1 MENILLIL
9 SLLALAKSLFMTALL
24 PNRWYR
30 LGFCLLLGVFV
41 FVSHGYAIELNK
53 LQVQQL
59 LSTQDS
65 LLDISFVVMTDSI
78 LSVYF
83 CVARLGGSDSSS
95 KVKRYMSV
103 LRYMPSLLVFP
114 AIFYIHVNL
123 FFSIVAT
130 DFMLITSGW
139 ALFVVLLFVV
149 ASLFMRRLFAEKE
162 LPIEIILILTLL
174 LFMLTVCG
182 TVFHPSATVYGSGT
196 PVDWIECVTTLGLL
210 IIIMLAG
217 YIFSN
222 IRKIKKR
229 KKNNIFV

>member
-1 MENILLIL
+1 
-9 SLLALAKSLFMTALL
+9 MTALL

-65 LLDISFVVMTDSI
+65 LLDISFVVMIDSI

-83 CVARLGGSDSSS
+83 CVARLGGSDSS

-174 LFMLTVCG
+174 LFMLTVCS

-210 IIIMLAG
+210 IIIMLVG
-217 YIFSN
+217 YIFSD
-222 IRKIKKR
+222 IRKIIKR

>member
-1 MENILLIL
+1 MDNILLIL
-9 SLLALAKSLFMTALL
+9 SLLALVKSLFMTALL

-30 LGFCLLLGVFV
+30 LGFCLLLGIFV

-65 LLDISFVVMTDSI
+65 LLDISFVVMIDSI

-83 CVARLGGSDSSS
+83 CVARLGGSDSS

-222 IRKIKKR
+222 IRKIIKR

>member
-1 MENILLIL
+1 MDNILLIL
-9 SLLALAKSLFMTALL
+9 SLLALSKSLFMTALL

-65 LLDISFVVMTDSI
+65 LLDISFVVMIDSI

-83 CVARLGGSDSSS
+83 CVARLGGSDSS

-114 AIFYIHVNL
+114 AVFYIHVNL

-162 LPIEIILILTLL
+162 LPIEIILILTML

-222 IRKIKKR
+222 IRKIIKR

>member
-1 MENILLIL
+1 MLII
-9 SLLALAKSLFMTALL
+9 SLLALSKSLFMTALL

-53 LQVQQL
+53 LQLQQL

-65 LLDISFVVMTDSI
+65 LLDISFVVMIDSI

-83 CVARLGGSDSSS
+83 CVARLGGSDSS

-114 AIFYIHVNL
+114 AVFYIHVNL

-222 IRKIKKR
+222 IRKIIKR

>member
-9 SLLALAKSLFMTALL
+9 SLLALVKSLFMTALL

-65 LLDISFVVMTDSI
+65 LLDISFVVMIDSI

-83 CVARLGGSDSSS
+83 CVARLGGSDSS

-139 ALFVVLLFVV
+139 ALLVVLLFVV

-222 IRKIKKR
+222 IRKIIKR

>member
-9 SLLALAKSLFMTALL
+9 SLLALVKSLFMTALL

-65 LLDISFVVMTDSI
+65 LL
-78 LSVYF
+78 
-83 CVARLGGSDSSS
+83 
-95 KVKRYMSV
+95 
-103 LRYMPSLLVFP
+103 RYMPSLLVFP
-114 AIFYIHVNL
+114 AVFYIHVNL

-162 LPIEIILILTLL
+162 LPIEIILIITLL

-222 IRKIKKR
+222 IRKIIKR

>member
-1 MENILLIL
+1 
-9 SLLALAKSLFMTALL
+9 MTALL

-65 LLDISFVVMTDSI
+65 LLDISFVVMIDSI

-114 AIFYIHVNL
+114 AVFYIHVNL

-149 ASLFMRRLFAEKE
+149 TSLFMRRLFAEKE
-162 LPIEIILILTLL
+162 LLIEIILIITLL

-222 IRKIKKR
+222 IQKNNKK

>member
-9 SLLALAKSLFMTALL
+9 SLLALVKSLFMTALL

-65 LLDISFVVMTDSI
+65 LLDISFVVMIDSI

-83 CVARLGGSDSSS
+83 CVARLGGSDSS

-162 LPIEIILILTLL
+162 LPIEIILIITLL

-222 IRKIKKR
+222 IRKIIKR

>member
-9 SLLALAKSLFMTALL
+9 SLLALVKSLFMTALL

-30 LGFCLLLGVFV
+30 LGFCLLLGIFV

-65 LLDISFVVMTDSI
+65 LLDISFVVMIDSI

-83 CVARLGGSDSSS
+83 CVARLGGSDSS

-130 DFMLITSGW
+130 EFMLITSGW

-210 IIIMLAG
+210 TIIMLAG

-222 IRKIKKR
+222 IRKIIKR

>member
-9 SLLALAKSLFMTALL
+9 SLLALVKSLFMTALL

-41 FVSHGYAIELNK
+41 FVSHGYALELNK

-65 LLDISFVVMTDSI
+65 LLDISFVVMIDSI

-83 CVARLGGSDSSS
+83 CVARLGGSDSS

-114 AIFYIHVNL
+114 AVFYIHVNL

-222 IRKIKKR
+222 IRKIIKR

>member
-9 SLLALAKSLFMTALL
+9 SLLALVKSLFMTALL

-65 LLDISFVVMTDSI
+65 LLDISFVVMIDSI

-83 CVARLGGSDSSS
+83 CVARLGGSDSS

-162 LPIEIILILTLL
+162 LPIEIILIITLL

-196 PVDWIECVTTLGLL
+196 PVDWIEGVTTLGLL

-222 IRKIKKR
+222 IRKIIKR

>member
-1 MENILLIL
+1 MENILLVL
-9 SLLALAKSLFMTALL
+9 SLLALIKSLFMTALL

-65 LLDISFVVMTDSI
+65 LLDISFVVMIDSI

-83 CVARLGGSDSSS
+83 CVARLGGSDSS

-103 LRYMPSLLVFP
+103 LRYIPSLLVFP
-114 AIFYIHVNL
+114 AVFYIHVNL

-222 IRKIKKR
+222 IRKIIKR

>member
-1 MENILLIL
+1 M
-9 SLLALAKSLFMTALL
+9 
-24 PNRWYR
+24 
-30 LGFCLLLGVFV
+30 
-41 FVSHGYAIELNK
+41 
-53 LQVQQL
+53 

-65 LLDISFVVMTDSI
+65 LLDISFVVMIDSI

-83 CVARLGGSDSSS
+83 CVARLGGSDSS

-222 IRKIKKR
+222 IREIIKR

>member
-9 SLLALAKSLFMTALL
+9 SLLALIKSLFMTALL

-65 LLDISFVVMTDSI
+65 LLDISFVVMIDSI

-83 CVARLGGSDSSS
+83 CVARLGGSDSS

-114 AIFYIHVNL
+114 AVFYIHVNL

-210 IIIMLAG
+210 IIIMLVG

-222 IRKIKKR
+222 IRKIIKR

>member
-9 SLLALAKSLFMTALL
+9 SLLALIKSLFMTALL

-65 LLDISFVVMTDSI
+65 LLDISFVVMIDSI

-83 CVARLGGSDSSS
+83 CVARLGGSDSS

-114 AIFYIHVNL
+114 AVFYIHVNL

-130 DFMLITSGW
+130 DF
-139 ALFVVLLFVV
+139 VVVYAHGMRYGVSPFGY
-149 ASLFMRRLFAEKE
+149 SLRQRYACRLDR
-162 LPIEIILILTLL
+162 
-174 LFMLTVCG
+174 VCYNFG
-182 TVFHPSATVYGSGT
+182 SVDFHYVGRLY
-196 PVDWIECVTTLGLL
+196 
-210 IIIMLAG
+210 
-217 YIFSN
+217 F
-222 IRKIKKR
+222 
-229 KKNNIFV
+229 

>member
-9 SLLALAKSLFMTALL
+9 SLLALVKSLFMTALL

-65 LLDISFVVMTDSI
+65 LLDISFVVMIDSI

-83 CVARLGGSDSSS
+83 CVARLGGSDSS

>member
-1 MENILLIL
+1 MDNILLIL

-65 LLDISFVVMTDSI
+65 LLDISFVVMIDSI

-83 CVARLGGSDSSS
+83 CVARLGGSDSS
-95 KVKRYMSV
+95 KVKRYTSV

-114 AIFYIHVNL
+114 AVFYIHVNL

-182 TVFHPSATVYGSGT
+182 TVFHPSATVYGNGT

-222 IRKIKKR
+222 IRKIIKR

>member
-1 MENILLIL
+1 M
-9 SLLALAKSLFMTALL
+9 
-24 PNRWYR
+24 
-30 LGFCLLLGVFV
+30 
-41 FVSHGYAIELNK
+41 
-53 LQVQQL
+53 QQL

-65 LLDISFVVMTDSI
+65 LLDISFVVMIDSI

>member
-9 SLLALAKSLFMTALL
+9 SLLALIKSLFMTALL

-65 LLDISFVVMTDSI
+65 LLDISFVVMIDSI

-83 CVARLGGSDSSS
+83 CVARLGGSDSS

-222 IRKIKKR
+222 IRKIIKR

>member
-1 MENILLIL
+1 MDNILLIL
-9 SLLALAKSLFMTALL
+9 SLLALSKSLFMTALL

-65 LLDISFVVMTDSI
+65 LLDISFVVMIDSI

-83 CVARLGGSDSSS
+83 CVARLGGSDSS

-114 AIFYIHVNL
+114 AVFYIHVNL

-222 IRKIKKR
+222 IRKIIKR

>member
-1 MENILLIL
+1 
-9 SLLALAKSLFMTALL
+9 MTALL

-30 LGFCLLLGVFV
+30 LGFCLLLGIFV

-65 LLDISFVVMTDSI
+65 LLDISFVVMIDSI

-83 CVARLGGSDSSS
+83 CVARLGGSDSS

-114 AIFYIHVNL
+114 AVFYIHVNL

-162 LPIEIILILTLL
+162 LLIEIILIITLL

>member
-9 SLLALAKSLFMTALL
+9 SLLALVKSLFMTALL

-53 LQVQQL
+53 LQLQQL

-65 LLDISFVVMTDSI
+65 LLDISFVVMIDSI

-83 CVARLGGSDSSS
+83 CVARLGGSDSS

-114 AIFYIHVNL
+114 AVFYIHVNL

-222 IRKIKKR
+222 IRKIIKR

>member
-1 MENILLIL
+1 MENILLVL
-9 SLLALAKSLFMTALL
+9 SLLALIKSLFMTALL

-65 LLDISFVVMTDSI
+65 LLDISFVVMIDSI

-83 CVARLGGSDSSS
+83 CVARLGGSDSS

-114 AIFYIHVNL
+114 AVFYIHINL

-222 IRKIKKR
+222 IRKIIKR

>member
-9 SLLALAKSLFMTALL
+9 SLLALGKSLFMTALL

-53 LQVQQL
+53 LQLQQL

-65 LLDISFVVMTDSI
+65 LLDISFVVMIDSI

-83 CVARLGGSDSSS
+83 CVARLGGSDSS

-114 AIFYIHVNL
+114 AVFYIHVNL

-162 LPIEIILILTLL
+162 LPIEIILIITLL

-222 IRKIKKR
+222 IRKIIKR

>member
-1 MENILLIL
+1 
-9 SLLALAKSLFMTALL
+9 MTALL

-65 LLDISFVVMTDSI
+65 LLDISFVVMIDSI

-83 CVARLGGSDSSS
+83 CVARLGGSDSS

-114 AIFYIHVNL
+114 AVFYIHVNL

-162 LPIEIILILTLL
+162 LPIEIILIL
-174 LFMLTVCG
+174 VC
-182 TVFHPSATVYGSGT
+182 AYGVRYGVSPFGYGLRQRYACRLDRVCYNFGS
-196 PVDWIECVTTLGLL
+196 VDYHYVGRL
-210 IIIMLAG
+210 
-217 YIFSN
+217 YF
-222 IRKIKKR
+222 
-229 KKNNIFV
+229 

>member
-1 MENILLIL
+1 
-9 SLLALAKSLFMTALL
+9 MTALL

-65 LLDISFVVMTDSI
+65 LLDISFVVMIDSI

-83 CVARLGGSDSSS
+83 CVARLGGSDSS
-95 KVKRYMSV
+95 KVKWYMSV

-114 AIFYIHVNL
+114 AVFYIHVNL

-174 LFMLTVCG
+174 LF
-182 TVFHPSATVYGSGT
+182 YGSGT
-196 PVDWIECVTTLGLL
+196 PVDWIECITTLGLL

-222 IRKIKKR
+222 IRKIIKR

>member
-9 SLLALAKSLFMTALL
+9 SLLALVKSLFMTALL

-65 LLDISFVVMTDSI
+65 LLDISFVVMIDSI

-83 CVARLGGSDSSS
+83 CVARLGGSDSS

-114 AIFYIHVNL
+114 AVFYIHVNL

-162 LPIEIILILTLL
+162 LPIEIILIITLL

-222 IRKIKKR
+222 IRKIIKR

>member
-9 SLLALAKSLFMTALL
+9 SLLALVKSLFMTALL

-65 LLDISFVVMTDSI
+65 LLDISFVVMIDSI

-83 CVARLGGSDSSS
+83 CVARLGGSDSS

-114 AIFYIHVNL
+114 AVFYIHVNL

-162 LPIEIILILTLL
+162 LLIEIILILTLL

-196 PVDWIECVTTLGLL
+196 PVDWIECITTLGLL

-222 IRKIKKR
+222 IRKIIKR
-229 KKNNIFV
+229 KNNNIFV

>member
-9 SLLALAKSLFMTALL
+9 SLLALVKSLFMTALL

-65 LLDISFVVMTDSI
+65 LLDISFVVMIDSI

-83 CVARLGGSDSSS
+83 CVARLGGSDSS

-114 AIFYIHVNL
+114 AVFYIHVNL
-123 FFSIVAT
+123 FFSIVAI

-222 IRKIKKR
+222 IRKIIKR

>member
-1 MENILLIL
+1 MDNILLIL
-9 SLLALAKSLFMTALL
+9 SLLALSKSLFMTALL

-65 LLDISFVVMTDSI
+65 LLDISFVVMIDSI

-83 CVARLGGSDSSS
+83 CVARLGGSDSS

-114 AIFYIHVNL
+114 AVFYIHVNL

-162 LPIEIILILTLL
+162 LPIEIILIITLL

-222 IRKIKKR
+222 IRKIIKR

>member
-9 SLLALAKSLFMTALL
+9 SLLALGKSLFMTALL

-53 LQVQQL
+53 LQLQQL

-65 LLDISFVVMTDSI
+65 LLDISFVVMIDSI

-83 CVARLGGSDSSS
+83 CVARLGGSDSS

-114 AIFYIHVNL
+114 AVFYIHVNL

-222 IRKIKKR
+222 IRKIIKR

>member
-9 SLLALAKSLFMTALL
+9 SLLALVKSLFMTALL

-65 LLDISFVVMTDSI
+65 LLDISFVVMIDSI

-83 CVARLGGSDSSS
+83 CVARLGGSDSS

-114 AIFYIHVNL
+114 AVFYIHVNL

-217 YIFSN
+217 YTFSN
-222 IRKIKKR
+222 IRKIIKR

>member
-1 MENILLIL
+1 
-9 SLLALAKSLFMTALL
+9 MTALL

-65 LLDISFVVMTDSI
+65 LLDISFVVMIDSI

-83 CVARLGGSDSSS
+83 CVARLGGSNSS
-95 KVKRYMSV
+95 KVKRYISV

-130 DFMLITSGW
+130 NFMLITSGW

-182 TVFHPSATVYGSGT
+182 TVFHPSATVYGRGT
-196 PVDWIECVTTLGLL
+196 PVDWIECITTLGLL

-222 IRKIKKR
+222 IRKIIKR

>member
-1 MENILLIL
+1 
-9 SLLALAKSLFMTALL
+9 MTALL

-65 LLDISFVVMTDSI
+65 LLDISFVVMIDSI

-83 CVARLGGSDSSS
+83 CVARLGGSDSS

-114 AIFYIHVNL
+114 AVFYIHVNL

-162 LPIEIILILTLL
+162 LSIEIILIITLL

-196 PVDWIECVTTLGLL
+196 PVDWIECVTTLCLL

-222 IRKIKKR
+222 IRKIIKR

>member
-9 SLLALAKSLFMTALL
+9 SLLALVKSLFMTALL

-65 LLDISFVVMTDSI
+65 LLDISFVVMIDSI

-83 CVARLGGSDSSS
+83 CVARLGGSNSS
-95 KVKRYMSV
+95 KVKRYISV

-222 IRKIKKR
+222 IRKIIKR

>member
-9 SLLALAKSLFMTALL
+9 SLLALIKSLFMTALL

-65 LLDISFVVMTDSI
+65 LLDISFVVMIDSI
-78 LSVYF
+78 LSIYF
-83 CVARLGGSDSSS
+83 CVARLGGSDSS

-139 ALFVVLLFVV
+139 ALFVVMLFVV

-222 IRKIKKR
+222 IRKIIKR

>member
-1 MENILLIL
+1 M
-9 SLLALAKSLFMTALL
+9 
-24 PNRWYR
+24 RR
-30 LGFCLLLGVFV
+30 
-41 FVSHGYAIELNK
+41 
-53 LQVQQL
+53 
-59 LSTQDS
+59 
-65 LLDISFVVMTDSI
+65 
-78 LSVYF
+78 LSVQYF
-83 CVARLGGSDSSS
+83 L
-95 KVKRYMSV
+95 KI
-103 LRYMPSLLVFP
+103 VF
-114 AIFYIHVNL
+114 I
-123 FFSIVAT
+123 

-182 TVFHPSATVYGSGT
+182 TVFHPSATVYGNGT

-210 IIIMLAG
+210 IIIMLVG

-222 IRKIKKR
+222 IRKIIKR

>member
-9 SLLALAKSLFMTALL
+9 SLLALVKSLFMTALL

-65 LLDISFVVMTDSI
+65 LLNISFVVMIDSI

-83 CVARLGGSDSSS
+83 CVARLGGSDSS

-114 AIFYIHVNL
+114 AVFYIHVNL

-222 IRKIKKR
+222 IRKIIKR

>member
-9 SLLALAKSLFMTALL
+9 SLLALVKSLFMTALL

-65 LLDISFVVMTDSI
+65 LLDISFVVMIDSI

-83 CVARLGGSDSSS
+83 CVARLGGSDSS

-123 FFSIVAT
+123 FFSIVVT

-162 LPIEIILILTLL
+162 LPIEIILIITLL

-222 IRKIKKR
+222 IRKIIKR

>member
-9 SLLALAKSLFMTALL
+9 SLLALIKSLFMTALL

-65 LLDISFVVMTDSI
+65 LLDISFLVMIDSI

-83 CVARLGGSDSSS
+83 CVARLGGSDSS

-114 AIFYIHVNL
+114 AVFYIHVNL

-222 IRKIKKR
+222 IRKIIKR